1 MAGCAEKSITQPSGY
16 SETGGLLISTISKY
30 SNEGIPAFT
39 SPTNLWF
46 MDNKIIKEMTLV
58 DFKIDTNN
66 IQTVKVYATHYA
78 YINYDKKQFSLYHTF
93 SDTAKCFKTYPALDS
108 LYEYAGGDFFKLSQK
123 TLDSVIAIKALP
135 DTVIK

>member
-1 MAGCAEKSITQPSGY
+1 
-16 SETGGLLISTISKY
+16 
-30 SNEGIPAFT
+30 
-39 SPTNLWF
+39 
-46 MDNKIIKEMTLV
+46 MTLV